1 MKLTRNFSKSEFDSK
16 DGALMPSKVLHNIKI
31 LAEQLQE
38 LRDYLNKPITINSG
52 YRSPKHNRSIGG
64 VKNSQHVLGTAAD
77 ISVEGLSSKK
87 VHEAIEILI
96 MDQAMLQGGV
106 GLYPTF
112 VHYDVRLKKARW

>member
-52 YRSPKHNRSIGG
+52 YRSPKHNRASNG
-64 VKNSQHVLGTAAD
+64 VRNSQHVLGTAAD

-96 MDQAMLQGGV
+96 MDKAMLQGGV
-106 GLYPTF
+106 GLYPNF
-112 VHYDVRLKKARW
+112 VHYDVRIKKARW

>member
-52 YRSPKHNRSIGG
+52 YRSPKHNRASNG
-64 VKNSQHVLGTAAD
+64 VRNSKHVLGMAAD
-77 ISVEGLSSKK
+77 ITVQGLTTKK

-96 MDQAMLQGGV
+96 MDKAMLQGGL

-112 VHYDVRLKKARW
+112 LHYDVRIKKARW

>member
-1 MKLTRNFSKSEFDSK
+1 MKLTENFSRSEFDSK

-64 VKNSQHVLGTAAD
+64 VKNSQHVLGMAAD
-77 ISVEGLSSKK
+77 ISVLGMSTKK
-87 VHEAIEILI
+87 VHEAIEALI
-96 MDQAMLQGGV
+96 KDKAMLQGGL
-106 GLYPTF
+106 GLYAKF
-112 VHYDVRLKKARW
+112 VHYDIRLKKARW